1 MRRFSWIGWLF
12 AAISLFWN
20 ATAGLAAPMRTMN
33 PLEGQLLHHS
43 AGGFYVY
50 HNGVKYTLLMVD
62 IGDRLIDAIPDASL
76 AQRDTLFV
84 NTPAGAPPLAPE
96 PFPGYS

>member
-12 AAISLFWN
+12 AAVSLFWN
-20 ATAGLAAPMRTMN
+20 TTGGLAAPMRSMN

-43 AGGFYVY
+43 SGGFYIY
-50 HNGVKYTLLMVD
+50 HDGVKFTILVAD
-62 IGDRLIDAIPDASL
+62 IGDQLIETIPGASP
-76 AQRDTLFV
+76 AQRDSLFTS
-84 NTPAGAPPLAPE
+84 TPAVEPRPVPE

>member
-12 AAISLFWN
+12 AAASLFLN
-20 ATAGLAAPMRTMN
+20 ATGGLAAPLRTMN
-33 PLEGQLLHHS
+33 PLEGQLLHHT

-50 HNGVKYTLLMVD
+50 HNGVKFTLSLVD
-62 IGDRLIDAIPDASL
+62 IGDQLIDAIPDASPT
-76 AQRDTLFV
+76 QRDTLFV
-84 NTPAGAPPLAPE
+84 NPPVAPQLAPE